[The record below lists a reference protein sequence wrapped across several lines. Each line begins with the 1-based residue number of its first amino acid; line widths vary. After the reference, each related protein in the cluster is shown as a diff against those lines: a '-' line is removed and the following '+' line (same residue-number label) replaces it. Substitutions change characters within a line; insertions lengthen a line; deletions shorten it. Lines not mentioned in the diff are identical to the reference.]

1 LAFVCFLDCL
11 PFKICDSLCLLA
23 EERAKVLA
31 QARVGHV
38 LESQVATKL
47 KEAEERESATEKAAK

>member
-1 LAFVCFLDCL
+1 
-11 PFKICDSLCLLA
+11 LCLLA